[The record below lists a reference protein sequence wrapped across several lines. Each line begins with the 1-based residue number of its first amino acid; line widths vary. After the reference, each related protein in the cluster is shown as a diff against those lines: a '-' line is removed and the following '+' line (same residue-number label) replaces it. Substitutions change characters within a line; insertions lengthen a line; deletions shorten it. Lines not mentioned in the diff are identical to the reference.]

1 MRFCGNCGLQLN
13 WPTPQQTQPPPNYQQ
28 QGIIESEKEKPEKA
42 KNPVVEGIRWIFFLF
57 IMLPIFLGLL
67 VWWYFRCFVAA
78 PTGNTA
84 FDIGRFIGGPA
95 GLLLFGWL
103 ISWLT
108 KKRDKGDSQG

>member
-1 MRFCGNCGLQLN
+1 VAIADCNLIGQRHSRHNPRQTISNRELLN
-13 WPTPQQTQPPPNYQQ
+13 P
-28 QGIIESEKEKPEKA
+28 KR
-42 KNPVVEGIRWIFFLF
+42 KNPKKQKIPLWRELGGFFFLF